1 MSEYLE
7 CNENAVL
14 QKKYIMLV
22 HVEYATYVRMG

>member
-7 CNENAVL
+7 CNGNAVF
-14 QKKYIMLV
+14 QKIYILLV